1 VVNQAPGD
9 VSLSTIAGERR
20 TLAEWVTNF
29 HLVLFAVDPY
39 TNESSWLL
47 RTMVRIMDN
56 FAGADC
62 RVAFLCTSDADDATA
77 FLGPLTDQF
86 LTFADAD
93 RSVVKALGVEQLP
106 AVVHLSTDLTVQGAA
121 QGWHPAQWRAVCD
134 RLTQQMSWGKVL
146 IPERSDPVAF
156 AGAPA
161 LG

>member
-1 VVNQAPGD
+1 VVNLAPGD

-29 HLVLFAVDPY
+29 HLVLFVIDPY

-47 RTMVRIMDN
+47 KTMVRIMDN

-62 RVAFLCTSDADDATA
+62 RVSFLSTSDADDARA
-77 FLGPLTDQF
+77 FLGPLADRF
-86 LTFADAD
+86 LTFVDGD
-93 RSVVKALGVEQLP
+93 RSAVKALDIEALP

-121 QGWHPAQWRAVCD
+121 QGWHPAEWRAVCN
-134 RLTQQMSWGKVL
+134 RLTEQMSWGKVL
-146 IPERSDPVAF
+146 VPERGDPVAF